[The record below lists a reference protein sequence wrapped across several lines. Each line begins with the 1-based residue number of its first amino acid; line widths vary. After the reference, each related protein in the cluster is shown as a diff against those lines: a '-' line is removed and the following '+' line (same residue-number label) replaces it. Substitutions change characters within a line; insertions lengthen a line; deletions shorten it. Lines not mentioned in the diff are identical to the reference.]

1 MGSCDVSVITGTN
14 HGNDGMS
21 VSSRSVYTSGTNAS
35 NWSVS
40 TRRRHRGAAQNRAH
54 SHDDK
59 KGNGWV
65 DSIKK
70 AAEANNRVWDSEQ
83 GWVGY
88 EEPDTPEIDK
98 QNDISRIGSLKSI
111 ALSKPSTNIKSKEEP
126 YTNKNEIS
134 NEDEDSRSEVPFP
147 SNWEKERQAMLGSVN
162 LRKHENHVTESEAT
176 EVHENLKKNLD
187 AELDKVLLEKLHE
200 VTEEDSEEGE
210 QKLIVS
216 AIKSDQILGSED
228 GETMRKNSE
237 KRESLRNR
245 KIESSSTYGNS
256 ESQYRKGDPF
266 LPHDVNQFPTDLDM
280 NGVGEKSWKRDKNE
294 MNEQFRPVLA
304 EELST
309 DGSAPVRPP
318 QLDFENSDENM
329 LAVTSPFLKIRK
341 DLGNLTVPEEEKT
354 KTREPIVNSFLGA
367 NPMNSPDYDTESSSR
382 DLKNIDLAEE
392 DEDFPDI
399 SFEGSNY
406 TEEDNPEDDGF
417 QITAQS
423 GISEKNAENEIDDED
438 SVSKNDDTEG
448 SVTEDFTSKSPYSPL
463 TFPSQPPPP
472 PPPLSSQNEINLHDE
487 EEDNVTN
494 FSIGLN

>member
-126 YTNKNEIS
+126 YTNKNENS
-134 NEDEDSRSEVPFP
+134 NEDED
-147 SNWEKERQAMLGSVN
+147 
-162 LRKHENHVTESEAT
+162 
-176 EVHENLKKNLD
+176 
-187 AELDKVLLEKLHE
+187 
-200 VTEEDSEEGE
+200 

-228 GETMRKNSE
+228 DETMRKNSE
-237 KRESLRNR
+237 KSESSRNR

-256 ESQYRKGDPF
+256 ENQYRKGDPF

-329 LAVTSPFLKIRK
+329 LAATSPFLKIRK
-341 DLGNLTVPEEEKT
+341 DLGNFTVPEEEKT

-406 TEEDNPEDDGF
+406 TEEDYPEDDEF
-417 QITAQS
+417 
-423 GISEKNAENEIDDED
+423 
-438 SVSKNDDTEG
+438 
-448 SVTEDFTSKSPYSPL
+448 
-463 TFPSQPPPP
+463 
-472 PPPLSSQNEINLHDE
+472 
-487 EEDNVTN
+487 
-494 FSIGLN
+494 IG